1 MKTRILCLFL
11 LLAAAGFAKTADG
24 QAKLVLVAGKPSH
37 PPRMHE
43 FNAGVQLLAKSL
55 AQGAPKL
62 KVEVV
67 LNGWPKDESVFEGA
81 DAVVFYMDGGPK
93 HEVVLEG
100 GARLAKVDAWVK
112 RGVSIGMMHYG
123 VEVVAS
129 QAGAQFKRWIG
140 GHYEDQYSC
149 NPIWEPSFA
158 SFPRHAVTRGV
169 KPFQIKDEWYF
180 NIRFADSF
188 SAEKAGASDGTKF
201 TPVLVAK
208 PSDAVRNGPYVHP
221 AGPYPHIQAAK
232 GRPEAMMWIVER
244 ADGGRGMGFTGGH
257 FHDNWGNDDFRKV
270 VLNSLVWLAK
280 LDVPANGVESK
291 VTKADLDAN
300 LDPKPAPKQPKKA

>member
-1 MKTRILCLFL
+1 MKSRILLSFL
-11 LLAAAGFAKTADG
+11 LLASLAAAKTADG
-24 QAKLVLVAGKPSH
+24 QSKLVLVAGKLSH

-67 LNGWPKDESVFEGA
+67 LNGWPKDESVFAGA

-93 HEVVLEG
+93 HEVALEG

-112 RGVSIGMMHYG
+112 RGVGIGMMHYG
-123 VEVVAS
+123 VEVVAD
-129 QAGAQFKRWIG
+129 QAGSQFKRWIG
-140 GHYEDQYSC
+140 GHYEDHYSC

-158 SFPRHAVTRGV
+158 SFPQHAVTRGV
-169 KPFQIKDEWYF
+169 QPFQIKDEWYF

-188 SAEKAGASDGTKF
+188 SAEKASTSDGTKF

-208 PSDAVRNGPYVHP
+208 PSDAVRNGPYVYP

-232 GRPEAMMWIVER
+232 GRPEAMMWVVER
-244 ADGGRGMGFTGGH
+244 GDGGRGMGFTGGH
-257 FHDNWGNDDFRKV
+257 FHDNWGNDNFRKV
-270 VLNSLVWLAK
+270 VLNALVWLAK
-280 LDVPANGVESK
+280 VEVPANGIESK
-291 VTKADLDAN
+291 ITPADLDQN
-300 LDPKPAPKQPKKA
+300 LDPKPAPKKKS